1 MSPSKWT
8 LARERAGLKRIKT
21 DYLVIGSGIA
31 GFTFALKVA
40 SHGTVAVLTKK
51 TAGDSNTRYA
61 QGGIAAVVSKEDQF
75 EYHFNDTIKA
85 GADLCHKDAV
95 KVLVNDGPER
105 IKDLMAWGVNFSR
118 DASENLD
125 LAREGGHR
133 VKRILHASDMTGDE
147 IEKTLLKKALAHS
160 NIRIYENYTAI
171 DLITEHQVLDNLQ
184 YAFNICFGVYA
195 LNNDTREVEAFRA
208 DYTLLA
214 GGGAS
219 RVYLHSTNPEIATG
233 DGIAMAYRAGAKI
246 ANMEFIQFHPTAL
259 YYPDHEPFLISEAL
273 RGYGGILRNRGGEA
287 FMKKYDQ
294 AKELAPRDIVA
305 RAIDSEMKK
314 TGDRCVFL
322 DMTHLPAENVKKR
335 FPNIFKHCREALDID
350 ITRDQIPV
358 VPSAHYICG
367 GVMTNLDGQTSM
379 HNLLATGENAHT
391 GVHGANR
398 LASNSLL
405 EAVVFS
411 HRAAQKVIQKKVHH
425 FNVLIPDWDDTGVE
439 NEEEWDVLRHNRHEI
454 QTIMWDYVGII
465 RSRNH
470 LLRALRRLHLLYDEI
485 EDYYKRTRVS
495 QGLLELRNLTTV
507 AYLIARSALNREE
520 SRGLHYR
527 TDFPHKQD
535 KFHKDTFI

>member
-1 MSPSKWT
+1 
-8 LARERAGLKRIKT
+8 LEQERVGLKHIKS

-31 GFTFALKVA
+31 GLTFALKVA
-40 SHGTVAVLTKK
+40 DHGTVTILTKNQ
-51 TAGDSNTRYA
+51 ARESNTRYA
-61 QGGIAAVVSKEDQF
+61 QGGIAAVTSEKDQF
-75 EYHFNDTIKA
+75 EYHLNDTMKA
-85 GADLCHKDAV
+85 GADLCHEDAV
-95 KVLVNDGPER
+95 RVLVKEGPDR
-105 IKDLMAWGVNFSR
+105 IRDLVSWGVNFTR
-118 DASENLD
+118 DKSKNLD

-133 VKRILHASDMTGDE
+133 VKRILHVSDMTGDE
-147 IEKTLLKKALAHS
+147 IEKILLKKALEHP
-160 NIRIYENYTAI
+160 NIQIYENYTAI

-195 LNNDTREVEAFRA
+195 LNNSNREVETFRA

-219 RVYLHSTNPEIATG
+219 RVYLHSTNPDIATG

-259 YYPDHEPFLISEAL
+259 YHPDHDPFLISEAL
-273 RGYGGILRNRGGEA
+273 RGFGGILKNSRGEA
-287 FMKKYDQ
+287 FMEKYDP

-305 RAIDSEMKK
+305 RAIDREMKK
-314 TGDRCVFL
+314 SGDRCVFL
-322 DMTHLPAENVKKR
+322 NMTHLPSSEVKNR
-335 FPNIFKHCREALDID
+335 FPNIFKHCKEALDID
-350 ITRDQIPV
+350 ITKDPIPV
-358 VPSAHYICG
+358 VPAAHYICG
-367 GVMTNLDGQTSM
+367 GIMTNLNGQTSM

-411 HRAAQKVIQKKVHH
+411 HRAAQKVLQKPAPDFKVYT
-425 FNVLIPDWDDTGVE
+425 PDWDDTGVE
-439 NEEEWDVLRHNRHEI
+439 NEEEWGVLRHNRNEI
-454 QTIMWDYVGII
+454 QTIMWDYVGIV

-470 LLRALRRLHLLYDEI
+470 LLRAMRRIHLLYDEI
-485 EDYYKRTRVS
+485 EDYYKRTQVS

-507 AYLIARSALNREE
+507 AYLITRSALSREE

-527 TDFPHKQD
+527 TDFPKKQK
-535 KFHKDTFI
+535 KFRKDTVI